1 MRFSKASARHSG
13 DAAWKFVVLPLAMLL
28 VGGLPAHAESHEIST
43 RIVRIAASL
52 DSPAGSARL
61 LREIDDPNSG
71 ARWLLVSDKSN
82 PGGPGRMELAL
93 PGRDQGAFAR
103 LAQGPG
109 VAPSRPV
116 AIIRP
121 GDKLV
126 VEEHSATADA
136 YLEGIAL
143 GPAWPGS
150 ALNVRLLIGHRVVRA
165 VALASGRAALEA
177 ATEVGR

>member
-1 MRFSKASARHSG
+1 MRFPTGEARHSG
-13 DAAWKFVVLPLAMLL
+13 GTAWNFMVLALLMLL
-28 VGGLPAHAESHEIST
+28 TGGLLARAKGQEIPT
-43 RIVRIAASL
+43 RVVRIAASL
-52 DSPAGSARL
+52 DGPAGSRRQ

-71 ARWLLVSDKSN
+71 RRWLLVSDRSN
-82 PGGPGRMELAL
+82 PGGPGRLELAS
-93 PGRDQGAFAR
+93 PGRDQGAFASH
-103 LAQGPG
+103 AQGPG
-109 VAPSRPV
+109 VAQSRPV

-136 YLEGIAL
+136 YLEGVAL

-150 ALNVRLLIGHRVVRA
+150 ALNVRLSIGHKVVQA
-165 VALASGRAALEA
+165 VALASGRAALGA